1 MKILI
6 LILIILISIHFTNY
20 LNYWKMIW
28 FNSKKPNQLKWKL
41 CDKIEAKKYAEEN
54 GFLVPKLYQFKE
66 FPNQLIEPKVNSYV
80 VKPTDLCDSEGV
92 YLIRNG
98 INLGNNKKISFSEI
112 QKELV
117 KLRCGVGLEY
127 YMHNDMYQN
136 RIPNNGYIIEELLLN
151 NGKLPTDYK
160 CYVFQGKIYFI
171 ANTYNRK
178 VFNGEQKFNSVWF
191 TRNWKP
197 IPIKMIKKGYKYQK
211 LPKPEGLDNM
221 IEIVEKVGKK
231 LNRHCRID
239 VYLINGKTYFGEFT
253 FFGGAFLHT
262 RFCNNILGL
271 LWKIYPDKI

>member
-1 MKILI
+1 MKI
-6 LILIILISIHFTNY
+6 LILIILILIFIYFTNY

-28 FNSKKPNQLKWKL
+28 FNSKKPDQLKWKL

-54 GFLVPKLYQFKE
+54 GFLAPKLYQFKE
-66 FPNQLIEPKVNSYV
+66 FPNQLIEPIINSYV

-136 RIPNNGYIIEELLLN
+136 RIPNNGYIIEELLLD
-151 NGKLPTDYK
+151 NGKLPSDYK
-160 CYVFQGKIYFI
+160 CYVFHGKIYFI

-178 VFNGEQKFNSVWF
+178 VINGEQKFNSVWF
-191 TRNWKP
+191 TREWKP
-197 IPIKMIKKGYKYQK
+197 IPIKMIKKGYKYQN

-271 LWKIYPDKI
+271 LWKIYPDKN